1 MHCLSEKLI
10 SKILFSAKLHSSGI
24 DFPYST
30 VVGTVTTI
38 NLGSAFE
45 MPRVPRLA
53 VPQFRDSI
61 HVYMMAYSKL
71 VDVWQK
77 KYRSWGSVKLWVSVK
92 SDVWQKKYRS
102 LFDRTSLSNWNQ
114 HRCSVKSEVW
124 QNLPKMSK
132 IQIFYPKHLVLMGIL
147 KNPCDRIREFIF
159 KKLCQKDFAIGP
171 LFKVD

>member
-53 VPQFRDSI
+53 MPHLRLCSAAAC
-61 HVYMMAYSKL
+61 HCYYTYNCM
-71 VDVWQK
+71 
-77 KYRSWGSVKLWVSVK
+77 SWH
-92 SDVWQKKYRS
+92 
-102 LFDRTSLSNWNQ
+102 TSLQ
-114 HRCSVKSEVW
+114 KRKTDDT
-124 QNLPKMSK
+124 
-132 IQIFYPKHLVLMGIL
+132 VL
-147 KNPCDRIREFIF
+147 
-159 KKLCQKDFAIGP
+159 
-171 LFKVD
+171 